1 MSWFEIL
8 LLATV
13 VVRGMGAGIIYDSA
27 VVSPRVRHRV
37 GLPAYADY
45 LRANLA
51 GLGGKSYVPVAW
63 LGALLTITA
72 TVAAFLSGHAPAVTW
87 WTVAS
92 LVATVLAFLGTGLAL
107 PALFHVTRPPADE
120 HDQLKRRLDRY
131 AGWYAFSAFWQTIAF
146 LTAVLALAAHS

>member
-1 MSWFEIL
+1 MFEVL
-8 LLATV
+8 LVATV

-27 VVSPRVRHRV
+27 VVSPQVRHRV

-72 TVAAFLSGHAPAVTW
+72 TVAAFLTDQPPAVTW

-107 PALFHVTRPPADE
+107 PALFRVTRAPADE
-120 HDQLKRRLDRY
+120 QLASRLDRY
-131 AGWYAFSAFWQTIAF
+131 ARWYAFSAFWQAVAF
-146 LTAVLALAAHS
+146 VTAVLALAAHS

>member
-1 MSWFEIL
+1 MFEVL
-8 LLATV
+8 LVAAV

-37 GLPAYADY
+37 GLPAYVDY

-63 LGALLTITA
+63 LGALLTVTA
-72 TVAAFLSGHAPAVTW
+72 TAAAFLSDQTPAVTW

-92 LVATVLAFLGTGLAL
+92 LVATVPAFLGTGLAL
-107 PALFHVTRPPADE
+107 PALFHIIRTP
-120 HDQLKRRLDRY
+120 
-131 AGWYAFSAFWQTIAF
+131 
-146 LTAVLALAAHS
+146 

>member
-1 MSWFEIL
+1 MFEVL
-8 LLATV
+8 LVSTV
-13 VVRGMGAGIIYDSA
+13 IVRGMGAGMIYDSA

-37 GLPAYADY
+37 GLPAYAGY

-72 TVAAFLSGHAPAVTW
+72 TVTAFLSDQTAAVTG

-107 PALFHVTRPPADE
+107 PALFRVTRTPAGE
-120 HDQLKRRLDRY
+120 HDQLNPPLDRY
-131 AGWYAFSAFWQTIAF
+131 ARWYAFSAFWQAVAF
-146 LTAVLALAAHS
+146 LAAVLALAVHS